1 MIENCKNAPS
11 PYLNPRVLKIGG
23 RPFQKNQASFWR
35 SALPWVGCE
44 KHEIDIALKGHKK
57 CGFKEKPE
65 YTMLR
70 QISAIPLSGVLSEWH
85 LRSLIKRKGTL
96 SRSHI
101 GNTDC
106 TVGFLNSCP
115 LTKCKFNPSCQN
127 SRQNYDDG
135 QPNCHFVFVSND
147 FFAFLA
153 S

>member
-1 MIENCKNAPS
+1 MPK
-11 PYLNPRVLKIGG
+11 
-23 RPFQKNQASFWR
+23 
-35 SALPWVGCE
+35 VGCE

-57 CGFKEKPE
+57 CGLKRPE

-70 QISAIPLSGVLSEWH
+70 QISAIPLSGVLSEWY

-101 GNTDC
+101 GNTEC

-115 LTKCKFNPSCQN
+115 LKNAN
-127 SRQNYDDG
+127 SIQAVGIQKYDDG
-135 QPNCHFVFVSND
+135 QPNCRFVFISND
-147 FFAFLA
+147 CLAFLE

>member
-1 MIENCKNAPS
+1 MPK
-11 PYLNPRVLKIGG
+11 
-23 RPFQKNQASFWR
+23 
-35 SALPWVGCE
+35 VGCE
-44 KHEIDIALKGHKK
+44 KHETDIALKGHKK

-106 TVGFLNSCP
+106 TVGFLNQLSSDKMQIQFK
-115 LTKCKFNPSCQN
+115 LSGFKTKI
-127 SRQNYDDG
+127 R
-135 QPNCHFVFVSND
+135 
-147 FFAFLA
+147 
-153 S
+153 